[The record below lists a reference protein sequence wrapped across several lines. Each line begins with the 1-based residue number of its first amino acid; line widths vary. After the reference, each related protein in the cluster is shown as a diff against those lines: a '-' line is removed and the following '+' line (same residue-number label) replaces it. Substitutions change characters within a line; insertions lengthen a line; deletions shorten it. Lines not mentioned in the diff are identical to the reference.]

1 MSQSKECRTCGSMF
15 SSKSHLVR
23 HEKSHTQ
30 EQSAPC
36 TFCGRMFSRTDSV
49 LRHAKKCG
57 NRAGR
62 PIPAGIKR
70 GRGRKAC
77 DRCALSKLACDTD
90 EPCESCLSRGW
101 ECSYDRVGVACAS
114 GSLPAIPLPE
124 VNCETIEQEA
134 DHGIDSDDPPTAS
147 QPSITRSDSTLFLL
161 QYTAR
166 ENKNIT
172 DFRNALESCSILP
185 HDPGSPPCGLE
196 NGNGKFLSQDDCNA
210 WDGPLVWNDI
220 FPAGA
225 MIDILDEDGNGIPS
239 LEDINRSSLKQRIPE
254 ILNLIP
260 LDDHNDLY
268 RHNGG
273 SLTQIRPIF
282 EKLLTISNI
291 YRALEA
297 FFRRMY
303 PYNLAIHRPT
313 FAVEK
318 ISPRLFLAMVVA
330 GSIYD
335 TVQDMSSLTYKSFD
349 TLESIIFNNNEF
361 ELLTNGHHSCGL
373 DDCSMHLDL
382 LNAAIIIIYLQ
393 LGMNDRTKRSRM
405 RLIRVPMLVTAGRNL
420 SLFSTLKLDTHETPG
435 NTFAE
440 MWYEWIKTEKRIRMA
455 FSIFLLDSEL
465 AIFFRTMPSITLRE
479 MQLDFP
485 SSEVAFR
492 AKTWGD
498 WLLSDQ
504 TASRLLNHNFSSC
517 FTELVEG
524 ADNAMTEELLQK
536 YNLTDLFY
544 VIWGMSLQFISE
556 YLTTTSSPVDI
567 SIPDQPIVIHS

>member
-1 MSQSKECRTCGSMF
+1 MRSPLAACVES
-15 SSKSHLVR
+15 VPN
-23 HEKSHTQ
+23 TQ
-30 EQSAPC
+30 LTNS
-36 TFCGRMFSRTDSV
+36 DSV

-57 NRAGR
+57 HRAGR

-90 EPCESCLSRGW
+90 DPCESCLSRGL
-101 ECSYDRVGVACAS
+101 ECSYDRVDVACAP
-114 GSLPAIPLPE
+114 GSQPAIPLPA
-124 VNCETIEQEA
+124 VNCQTAERGI
-134 DHGIDSDDPPTAS
+134 DNSIDSDDLQAASPP
-147 QPSITRSDSTLFLL
+147 QITRSHSTLFLL

-185 HDPGSPPCGLE
+185 HDPGSPPCGLQD
-196 NGNGKFLSQDDCNA
+196 GNGRFLSQEDCNA
-210 WDGPLVWNDI
+210 WDSPLVWNNI
-220 FPAGA
+220 FPAGS
-225 MIDILDEDGNGIPS
+225 MIAVLDGESIGISS
-239 LEDINRSSLKQRIPE
+239 LEDINRSSLEQRIPD
-254 ILNLIP
+254 ILSLIH

-268 RHNGG
+268 RHNG
-273 SLTQIRPIF
+273 SSNAQIRPIF

-313 FAVEK
+313 FTVDK

-335 TVQDMSSLTYKSFD
+335 SVQDMSSLTYKSFD
-349 TLESIIFNNNEF
+349 TLESIIFDNNEF
-361 ELLTNGHHSCGL
+361 ELLTSGHHDCSL
-373 DDCSMHLDL
+373 DCCSMHLDL
-382 LNAAIIIIYLQ
+382 LSAAAIVIYLQ
-393 LGMNDRTKRSRM
+393 LGMNDKTKRSRM
-405 RLIRVPMLVTAGRNL
+405 RMIRVPMLVTAGRNL

-440 MWYEWIKTEKRIRMA
+440 RWYEWIKTEKRIRMA
-455 FSIFLLDSEL
+455 FSIFQIDSEL
-465 AIFFRTMPSITLRE
+465 AIFFRTMPNITLRE
-479 MQLDFP
+479 MTLDFP
-485 SSEVAFR
+485 SAEVVFR

-504 TASRLLNHNFSSC
+504 TALRPHIHNFSSC

-524 ADNAMTEELLQK
+524 ADNAMTESLLQK

-544 VIWGMSLQFISE
+544 VLWGMFLQFISGCLAITPE
-556 YLTTTSSPVDI
+556 TIELLCLCY
-567 SIPDQPIVIHS
+567 